1 MNADTL
7 DLDTIDTDAPLFD
20 PAAFGLGDEEA
31 GLNALARRLGRSR
44 FAPRAAAYD
53 RDARFPTENYTDL
66 GENGLLGICIPK
78 AEGGLGAG
86 FRAYCTTAAEI
97 GRYCAATAL
106 TWNMHTCTCLWTG
119 PLADD
124 LDMARDD
131 REQHRRRR
139 ALHYRRVVAEGALYA
154 QPFSEGGVY
163 DGTTRMTP
171 FSTVAERVAGGWRIN
186 GRKIFASLAGAA
198 DYYGI
203 LCGEAGSDEPPS
215 RRDAM
220 YLAVPADAPG
230 VEVVGDWDP
239 LGMRGTVSR
248 TLLFKDVFV
257 DDDATL
263 MPRGLYFQASTR
275 WPHMFISLSPT
286 YLGIAQAAFDFTVR
300 YLRGEIAGGRREA
313 APVARP
319 SSSRWPRCSSCC
331 SR

>member
-1 MNADTL
+1 MDHTL

-31 GLNALARRLGRSR
+31 GLNALARRLGRAR

-66 GENGLLGICIPK
+66 GRNGLLGICIPK

-119 PLADD
+119 ALADD

-131 REQHRRRR
+131 REQHLRRR
-139 ALHYRRVVAEGALYA
+139 ALHYRRIVEDGALYA
-154 QPFSEGGVY
+154 QPFSEGGAY
-163 DGTTRMTP
+163 DGATGVAP
-171 FSTVAERVAGGWRIN
+171 FSTTAQRVDGGWRVN

-203 LCGEAGSDEPPS
+203 LCGEAEPGEQAS
-215 RRDAM
+215 RRDTL
-220 YLAVPADAPG
+220 YLAVPATAPG

-239 LGMRGTVSR
+239 LGMRATVSR
-248 TLLFKDVFV
+248 TILFKDVLV
-257 DDDATL
+257 DDDAAL
-263 MPRGLYFQASTR
+263 MPRGAYFQAASR
-275 WPHMFISLSPT
+275 WPHMFLTLTPT
-286 YLGIAQAAFDFTVR
+286 YLGMAQ
-300 YLRGEIAGGRREA
+300 
-313 APVARP
+313 
-319 SSSRWPRCSSCC
+319 
-331 SR
+331 